1 MSMTIKELAD
11 QLGVSKT
18 AVRKYMDE
26 DFRREH
32 TETNRNSVIT
42 IDSAGCALIA
52 GFMGKQWGQSESS
65 ENTPPKTDENTEI
78 QHLRD
83 EVAFLREQLRAKDQQ
98 LDAKDKQLDAKDK
111 QLADLTEA
119 VKAQAL
125 GINGAQA
132 LHAGTMK
139 QIDPAAQDGTAIDV
153 EPRDP
158 EPPQAAPEPKKR
170 RQGFWAWITGG

>member
-32 TETNRNSVIT
+32 TATNRNGVIT
-42 IDSAGCALIA
+42 IDSDGCALIA
-52 GFMGKQWGQSESS
+52 KFMGKQWEKSEST
-65 ENTPPKTDENTEI
+65 ENAPPKTDENTEI
-78 QHLRD
+78 QQLRD
-83 EVAFLREQLRAKDQQ
+83 EVAFLREQLRAKDRQ
-98 LDAKDKQLDAKDK
+98 LDARDKHI
-111 QLADLTEA
+111 ADLTEA

-139 QIDPAAQDGTAIDV
+139 QIEPAAQDDAAIDADPG
-153 EPRDP
+153 EP
-158 EPPQAAPEPKKR
+158 EQAQPAPEPKKR
-170 RQGFWAWITGG
+170 RKGFWPWIIGW